1 MQTIVKLSCKEPK
14 EMDSLV
20 NFSKMCIQLHDISY
34 VENKTETLSK
44 VLSKLR
50 IGGELLVD
58 FINFDRI
65 LTDYN
70 SGNMPQREMFEKIKD
85 IPYYTEYE
93 DFLKF
98 VKLHTNFSI
107 YKVVQ
112 EKTVDIVSIVR
123 NSY

>member
-1 MQTIVKLSCKEPK
+1 MQTIVKLSCNNTKEI
-14 EMDSLV
+14 ESLV
-20 NFSKMCIQLHDISY
+20 NYSKMCIQLHDIGF
-34 VENKTETLSK
+34 VENKTDILNK

-50 IGGELLVD
+50 INGELLVD
-58 FINFDRI
+58 FVNFDRI
-65 LTDYN
+65 LSDYN
-70 SGNMPQREMFEKIKD
+70 SGNINQKQIFEKIKD

-98 VKLHTNFSI
+98 VQFHTNFSI

-112 EKTVDIVSIVR
+112 EKTIDIVSIVR